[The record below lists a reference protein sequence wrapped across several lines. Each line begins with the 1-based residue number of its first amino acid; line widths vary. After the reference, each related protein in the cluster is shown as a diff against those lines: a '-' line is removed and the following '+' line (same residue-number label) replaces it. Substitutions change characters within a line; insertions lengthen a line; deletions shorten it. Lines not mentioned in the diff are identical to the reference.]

1 MTTKTRDGRQ
11 EVILVVE
18 DDPTVRLGL
27 VKTLRSEGFRVE
39 TAKTGTEGLEAALA
53 LRPDLVLL
61 DVMLPGLNGFEI
73 CEELRRHDQELP
85 ILMVT
90 AKGEEQDRVR
100 GLRLGAD
107 DYIVKPFGIAELV
120 ARVDAA
126 LRRRRLASRESAV
139 VQLGDVTVDF
149 RAHVV
154 TRAGA
159 PVEMTALEMK
169 LLRFFIEHEGVLLP
183 RQRILDA
190 VWGSDYFGTDRTVDN
205 FINRL
210 RAKIE
215 PDPREPSFIVTLRG
229 AGYRFGRTPEP
240 RPETRTETRTETRR

>member
-1 MTTKTRDGRQ
+1 
-11 EVILVVE
+11 VVE
-18 DDPTVRLGL
+18 DDPTLRLGL
-27 VKTLRSEGFRVE
+27 TKTLRSAGFRVE
-39 TAKTGTEGLEAALA
+39 VAKTGSEGLEAALA

-73 CEELRRHDQELP
+73 CEELRRHDADLP

-107 DYIVKPFGIAELV
+107 DYIVKPFGIAELL

-126 LRRRRLASRESAV
+126 LRRRRLLARETV
-139 VQLGDVTVDF
+139 VVSFGDVTVDF
-149 RAHVV
+149 QAHVV
-154 TRAGA
+154 SRAGV
-159 PVEMTALEMK
+159 PVEMTALEVK
-169 LLRFFIEHEGVLLP
+169 LLRFFVEHEGVLLP

-210 RAKIE
+210 RAKLE
-215 PDPREPSFIVTLRG
+215 PDPRVPVHLVTLRG
-229 AGYRFGRTPEP
+229 AGYRFSRTP
-240 RPETRTETRTETRR
+240 RPETQR